1 MIKSWAGI
9 SLWRIFFGKLK
20 GKFYLQELGLDVNI
34 LIYDLAT
41 RNWGPKSRWTH
52 FADWRSASW
61 DFRKKLVPKSVY
73 FVPDR
78 AVHWWLETKLVI
90 YGRRSGT
97 HLGRRILWLVLA
109 VVHTDVV
116 ATLNPL
122 RLCLC
127 FFYGCL
133 ARCAGIWLVISRS
146 GNHNQA
152 YTIRPECY
160 TEVWRH
166 RQDRP
171 HLYVWQSF
179 TPTGTSS
186 RKCSWRI
193 GCKTFSFRNQLDRG
207 RCKKH
212 IQYTVI
218 FNSPQA
224 KKAFERRE
232 NLHRNFGSKT
242 IS

>member
-1 MIKSWAGI
+1 MIKRWAGT
-9 SLWRIFFGKLK
+9 SLCSIFLGKCKRKVL
-20 GKFYLQELGLDVNI
+20 LARPRRRCEHINTSE
-34 LIYDLAT
+34 LAT
-41 RNWGPKSRWTH
+41 RNWGPKSR
-52 FADWRSASW
+52 FADWWSASW
-61 DFRKKLVPKSVY
+61 HFRKKLVPKSVY
-73 FVPDR
+73 FVPER
-78 AVHWWLETKLVI
+78 AVHWWLETRLVI

-122 RLCLC
+122 CLCLC

-133 ARCAGIWLVISRS
+133 ARCVGIWLVISRR

-160 TEVWRH
+160 AEVWRH
-166 RQDRP
+166 GQDRP

-193 GCKTFSFRNQLDRG
+193 GCKTFNFRIQLDRG
-207 RCKKH
+207 RWKMH
-212 IQYTVI
+212 T
-218 FNSPQA
+218 
-224 KKAFERRE
+224 
-232 NLHRNFGSKT
+232 L
-242 IS
+242 

>member
-1 MIKSWAGI
+1 MLLTRPRRRCEHTNTS
-9 SLWRIFFGKLK
+9 
-20 GKFYLQELGLDVNI
+20 
-34 LIYDLAT
+34 DLAT
-41 RNWGPKSRWTH
+41 RKWGPKTRWISL
-52 FADWRSASW
+52 ADWRSAIW
-61 DFRKKLVPKSVY
+61 HFRKKLVPKLVY

-78 AVHWWLETKLVI
+78 AVHWWLETRLVI

-122 RLCLC
+122 CLCLC

-133 ARCAGIWLVISRS
+133 VRCVGIWLVISRR

-160 TEVWRH
+160 TEVWWH
-166 RQDRP
+166 EQDRP

-179 TPTGTSS
+179 TPTGISS

-193 GCKTFSFRNQLDRG
+193 GWKIYFPHSTWQRAIEET
-207 RCKKH
+207 H
-212 IQYTVI
+212 
-218 FNSPQA
+218 
-224 KKAFERRE
+224 
-232 NLHRNFGSKT
+232 T
-242 IS
+242 IYGYF

>member
-1 MIKSWAGI
+1 MLLARPRRRCEHINTS
-9 SLWRIFFGKLK
+9 
-20 GKFYLQELGLDVNI
+20 
-34 LIYDLAT
+34 DLAK
-41 RNWGPKSRWTH
+41 RNWGPKPICTR

-61 DFRKKLVPKSVY
+61 HFRKKLVPKSVY
-73 FVPDR
+73 FIPER
-78 AVHWWLETKLVI
+78 AVHWWLETRLVI

-122 RLCLC
+122 CLWLC

-133 ARCAGIWLVISRS
+133 PRCVGIWLVISRR

-166 RQDRP
+166 GQDRP

-186 RKCSWRI
+186 RKFSWRI
-193 GCKTFSFRNQLDRG
+193 GCKIFSYHIQLDRG
-207 RCKKH
+207 RWKRH
-212 IQYTVI
+212 TPYRVI

-224 KKAFERRE
+224 IKAFERSE
-232 NLHRNFGSKT
+232 NFAQKFWFENNIIRVIWKN
-242 IS
+242 